1 MSKKKQQNREI
12 RDRLINDE
20 KYRESCSQDMLIDSA
35 LDRFIMYGTNYPK
48 ADKNDYSEP
57 VRKYKKNNDK

>member
-1 MSKKKQQNREI
+1 MSKKKQQNRETLKRHI
-12 RDRLINDE
+12 GE
-20 KYRESCSQDMLIDSA
+20 YMESCSQDMLIDSA